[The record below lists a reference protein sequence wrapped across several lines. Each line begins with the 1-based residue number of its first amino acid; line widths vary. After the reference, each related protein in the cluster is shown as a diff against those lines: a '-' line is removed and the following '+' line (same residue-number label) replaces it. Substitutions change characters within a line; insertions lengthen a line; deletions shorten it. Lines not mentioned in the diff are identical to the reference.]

1 MFITSTGTDFCRSGS
16 AATQRGAVGRSRQS
30 RSYNSSTCVGIC
42 LAAFIAVIFAGTAAS
57 QIFPTKPIKIIVPN
71 APGGAADIT
80 ARTVG
85 QKLSEA
91 LGQPVVIENKPS
103 AGGVIAGE
111 QVAKSDA
118 DGHTILLISS
128 GTAVSAALFK
138 SLPFDTR
145 KDFATVSK
153 LASFDLAIAVA
164 EGGKF
169 KTFAELLAF
178 AKANPGKL
186 NIGTP
191 QIGTTQNLAAELFK
205 SAAGIDVQVVPFNG
219 TPPVIAALRGGNI
232 DAMVEILGPL
242 MPQITSKALRPIAL
256 LGDQRAAVLP
266 DVPIAREA
274 GGSLANFSAAS
285 WNGLAVP
292 AKTPKDIVAKLNRE
306 LVRILALPD
315 VKLRLA
321 DLTLIAQSSTPEQ
334 LTQLLDSDIRK
345 WADVIERAKI
355 QKQ

>member
-1 MFITSTGTDFCRSGS
+1 MNLPVSRLLAGPFG
-16 AATQRGAVGRSRQS
+16 AALFAAV
-30 RSYNSSTCVGIC
+30 T
-42 LAAFIAVIFAGTAAS
+42 LAFHAPVAA
-57 QIFPTKPIKIIVPN
+57 QTFPVKPIKIVVPN

-103 AGGVIAGE
+103 AGGIIAGE
-111 QVAKSDA
+111 QVAKADA
-118 DGHTILLISS
+118 DGHTMLLISS

-145 KDFATVSK
+145 KDFAPVSK

-164 EGGKF
+164 DDGKGGKF
-169 KTFAELLAF
+169 KTFAELLAY

-191 QIGTTQNLAAELFK
+191 QVGTTQNLAAEYFR
-205 SAAGIDVQVVPFNG
+205 ATAGIDVQVVPFNG

-232 DAMVEILGPL
+232 DAMVDILGAL
-242 MPQITSKALRPIAL
+242 MPQISSKALRPLAL
-256 LGDQRAAVLP
+256 LGDHRAAQLP
-266 DVPIAREA
+266 EVPIAREA
-274 GGSLANFSAAS
+274 GGTLANFSAAS

-292 AKTPKDIVAKLNRE
+292 AKTPKDVVAKLNRE
-306 LVRILALPD
+306 LVRILALPE
-315 VKLRLA
+315 VKQRLA
-321 DLTLIAQSSTPEQ
+321 DLTLVAQGSTPEQ
-334 LTQLLDSDIRK
+334 QTELLDSDIKR
-345 WADVIERAKI
+345 WSGVIERAKI
-355 QKQ
+355 PKQ